1 MSSILHAKV
10 TSLDANHNCA
20 KHFNREEM
28 SQSKKWWQETT
39 RHISNLKTSLVKQ
52 KILPPME
59 KRRNSIKPTAKSIVH
74 AFIHS
79 TQRVDEIAARNN
91 AKDLNIPVF
100 PKLRL
105 TRKPTKK
112 DKVPCPITV
121 TLVRFNSG
129 HTNCINLN
137 CWNRPSR
144 FMSVYI
150 RNLFLINWY
159 RKKFSFISFLLC
171 KH

>member
-1 MSSILHAKV
+1 MSSLLHAKV
-10 TSLDANHNCA
+10 TSMDANHNCA
-20 KHFNREEM
+20 KHCNREEI

-59 KRRNSIKPTAKSIVH
+59 KRRSSVKPTAKTIVH

-91 AKDLNIPVF
+91 SKNINIPVF

-121 TLVRFNSG
+121 TLVRFNSA

-137 CWNRPSR
+137 C
-144 FMSVYI
+144 
-150 RNLFLINWY
+150 
-159 RKKFSFISFLLC
+159 
-171 KH
+171 